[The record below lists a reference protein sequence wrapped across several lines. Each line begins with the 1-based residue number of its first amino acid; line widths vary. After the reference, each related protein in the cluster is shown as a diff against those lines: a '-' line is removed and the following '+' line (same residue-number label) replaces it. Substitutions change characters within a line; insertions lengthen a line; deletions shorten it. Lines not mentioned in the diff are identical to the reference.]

1 MPDRERIC
9 RRPCLPCACQSASA
23 LRKDSVVVRLGN
35 RVKLYPR
42 SLSEFSMNDFPA
54 HQWLCESIVEQSPIA
69 IIVGD
74 RDGIV
79 RLWNTGAEMMF
90 GWSAEEALGNSMDM
104 IIPEKH
110 RPRHW
115 EGYDQ
120 VIGTGVTKYGRSL
133 LAVPAL
139 TKDGRRISIEFNVV
153 LLKDAEGRVL
163 GIAATMQD
171 VTARWERDKTLRE
184 RMAALEGKLKQA
196 GVLPED
202 KS

>member
-1 MPDRERIC
+1 
-9 RRPCLPCACQSASA
+9 
-23 LRKDSVVVRLGN
+23 
-35 RVKLYPR
+35 
-42 SLSEFSMNDFPA
+42 MNDFPTHA
-54 HQWLCESIVEQSPIA
+54 SLCASIVEQSPIA

-74 RDGIV
+74 REGMI
-79 RLWNTGAEMMF
+79 RLWNAGAETMF
-90 GWSAEEALGNSMDM
+90 GWTAAEAIGKSMDM

-115 EGYDQ
+115 EGYDR
-120 VIGTGVTKYGRSL
+120 VMASGVTKYGRNL

-139 TKDGRRISIEFNVV
+139 TKDDRRISVEFNVV

-171 VTARWERDKTLRE
+171 VTARWERDKALRAHVAE
-184 RMAALEGKLKQA
+184 LEAKLKQA
-196 GVLPED
+196 SVLSEE

>member
-1 MPDRERIC
+1 
-9 RRPCLPCACQSASA
+9 
-23 LRKDSVVVRLGN
+23 
-35 RVKLYPR
+35 
-42 SLSEFSMNDFPA
+42 MNAFPS
-54 HQWLCESIVEQSPIA
+54 HESLCESIVEQSPIA
-69 IIVGD
+69 IVVGD
-74 RDGIV
+74 REGIV
-79 RLWNTGAEMMF
+79 RLWNAGAETMF
-90 GWSAEEALGNSMDM
+90 GWSAEEALGKSMDM

-120 VIGTGVTKYGRSL
+120 VMGTGVTKYGRNL

-163 GIAATMQD
+163 GIAASMQD
-171 VTARWERDKTLRE
+171 VTARWERDKTLRARLAE
-184 RMAALEGKLKQA
+184 LEAKLKQA
-196 GVLPED
+196 GILSED

>member
-1 MPDRERIC
+1 MYD
-9 RRPCLPCACQSASA
+9 LPSHE
-23 LRKDSVVVRLGN
+23 
-35 RVKLYPR
+35 
-42 SLSEFSMNDFPA
+42 SLS
-54 HQWLCESIVEQSPIA
+54 ESIVEQSPIA

-74 RDGIV
+74 REGLV
-79 RLWNTGAEMMF
+79 RLWNAGAQTMF
-90 GWSAEEALGNSMDM
+90 GWSAEEALGKSMDM

-115 EGYDQ
+115 EGYDR
-120 VIGTGVTKYGRSL
+120 VMGTGVTKYGRNL

-153 LLKDAEGRVL
+153 LLKDVEGRVL

-171 VTARWERDKTLRE
+171 VTARWDRDKALRARLAE
-184 RMAALEGKLKQA
+184 LEGKLKQA
-196 GVLPED
+196 GLLSEN

>member
-1 MPDRERIC
+1 
-9 RRPCLPCACQSASA
+9 
-23 LRKDSVVVRLGN
+23 
-35 RVKLYPR
+35 
-42 SLSEFSMNDFPA
+42 MNDSPA
-54 HQWLCESIVEQSPIA
+54 HQWLCESIVEQSSIA

-74 RDGIV
+74 REGIV
-79 RLWNTGAEMMF
+79 RLWNTGAETMF
-90 GWSAEEALGNSMDM
+90 GWSAEEALGKSMDM

-120 VIGTGVTKYGRSL
+120 VMGTGVTKYGQSV

-139 TKDGRRISIEFNVV
+139 TKDGRRISVEFNVV

-163 GIAATMQD
+163 GIAASLQD
-171 VTARWERDKTLRE
+171 VSARWERDKALRARLAE
-184 RMAALEGKLKQA
+184 LEAKLKHA
-196 GVLPED
+196 GVLSED

>member
-1 MPDRERIC
+1 MD
-9 RRPCLPCACQSASA
+9 
-23 LRKDSVVVRLGN
+23 
-35 RVKLYPR
+35 
-42 SLSEFSMNDFPA
+42 DFPT
-54 HQWLCESIVEQSPIA
+54 HQSLCEIIVEQSPIA
-69 IIVGD
+69 VIVGD
-74 RDGIV
+74 REGIV
-79 RLWNTGAEMMF
+79 RLWNAGAQTMF
-90 GWSAEEALGNSMDM
+90 GWSAEETLGKSMDM

-115 EGYDQ
+115 EGYDR
-120 VIGTGVTKYGRSL
+120 VMGTGVTKYGRNL

-171 VTARWERDKTLRE
+171 VTARWERDKSLRARLTE
-184 RMAALEGKLKQA
+184 LEAKLKQA
-196 GVLPED
+196 GLLSED